1 MKTVRPKVPLDESPV
16 KISIWRLGGL
26 KWKTL
31 ATRVWGELY
40 EGELLTHSAAL
51 SFYFLFALIPLLVF
65 LVTLL
70 GFFVEG
76 GTQLRASLFAYLARI
91 VPVSAFVL
99 ISTTLD
105 EIGTSASGFRLW
117 VGLITALWLASSG
130 VAALSDSLNA
140 MYGVRESRPWWKK
153 RAWALGLTAAL
164 VILIMSA
171 LVLVVYGGDIGE
183 TVAARI
189 GQGTLFTTVW
199 TTLQVPV
206 AVLFVLLAF
215 ALIYYF
221 APDLYEQKW
230 YWITP
235 GSLLGVILWLIVSGI
250 LRTYLHFWNAY
261 SVTYGSL
268 GAVII
273 LMLWFYVT
281 GIAILLGGKINAEIE
296 GAAARAG
303 VPEAKLHGEKEP
315 EE

>member
-140 MYGVRESRPWWKK
+140 MYGVRE
-153 RAWALGLTAAL
+153 
-164 VILIMSA
+164 
-171 LVLVVYGGDIGE
+171 
-183 TVAARI
+183 
-189 GQGTLFTTVW
+189 
-199 TTLQVPV
+199 
-206 AVLFVLLAF
+206 
-215 ALIYYF
+215 
-221 APDLYEQKW
+221 
-230 YWITP
+230 
-235 GSLLGVILWLIVSGI
+235 
-250 LRTYLHFWNAY
+250 
-261 SVTYGSL
+261 
-268 GAVII
+268 
-273 LMLWFYVT
+273 
-281 GIAILLGGKINAEIE
+281 
-296 GAAARAG
+296 
-303 VPEAKLHGEKEP
+303 
-315 EE
+315 

>member
-189 GQGTLFTTVW
+189 GQGTLFTTAW

-268 GAVII
+268 GAVIV

>member
-1 MKTVRPKVPLDESPV
+1 MKSARPKVPLDESPV
-16 KISIWRLGGL
+16 KTSIWRLGGL

-31 ATRVWGELY
+31 AKRVWGELY
-40 EGELLTHSAAL
+40 EGELTTHAAAL
-51 SFYFLFALIPLLVF
+51 SFYFLFALIPLLGF
-65 LVTLL
+65 LLTLL

-76 GTQLRASLFAYLARI
+76 GTQLRRSLFGYLGRI
-91 VPVSAFVL
+91 VPSSAFTL
-99 ISTTLD
+99 ISSTLD
-105 EIGTSASGFRLW
+105 EIVTSASGFRLW
-117 VGLITALWLASSG
+117 LGLIIALWLASSG
-130 VAALSDSLNA
+130 VAALSDALNA
-140 MYGVRESRPWWKK
+140 MYGVRESRPWWRV

-164 VILIMSA
+164 VILILSA
-171 LVLVVYGGDIGE
+171 LVLVVYGGEIGE
-183 TVAARI
+183 TIAGYI
-189 GQGTLFTTVW
+189 GQGELFTTLW
-199 TTLQVPV
+199 TALQVPV

-221 APDLYEQKW
+221 APDLYDQKW

-235 GSLLGVILWLIVSGI
+235 GSLLGAVLWLIVSGV
-250 LRTYLHFWNAY
+250 LRIYLRFWNAY

-296 GAAARAG
+296 NAAARAG
-303 VPEAKLHGEKEP
+303 VPEAKLHGEREA